1 MSLVEKTFLATGS
14 GLFFGL
20 SFWLW
25 ADTGESVFIA
35 RALAFT
41 QSCL

>member
-1 MSLVEKTFLATGS
+1 MSLTEKTFLATGS

-25 ADTGESVFIA
+25 ADMGESVFIA
-35 RALAFT
+35 RALAFA
-41 QSCL
+41 QNCL

>member
-1 MSLVEKTFLATGS
+1 MSLTEKTLLATGS

-25 ADTGESVFIA
+25 ADTAESVFIA
-35 RALAFT
+35 RAFAFA